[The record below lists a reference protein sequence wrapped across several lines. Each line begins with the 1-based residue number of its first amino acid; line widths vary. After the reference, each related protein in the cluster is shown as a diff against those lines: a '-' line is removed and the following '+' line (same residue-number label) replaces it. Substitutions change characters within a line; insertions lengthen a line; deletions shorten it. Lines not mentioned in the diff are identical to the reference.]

1 MRTHQA
7 ATVSDHANSRVRH
20 SPSERIEI
28 VDSFEFL
35 NSSECPAPVVL
46 EIADF
51 LDRQNTSHPFQFP
64 QWAGEGAWLA
74 LSRRH
79 GKLRWFA
86 LCGMSYPAS
95 RLLPPIRA
103 LTVNRG
109 PVADDLDTME
119 TGLDR
124 LVKRAALEGF
134 TFVDIMPEW
143 TGDFAKAAENM
154 LAQKGWKTTDAAR
167 TSLRLNI
174 ESSLHELFAGFRKVT
189 RYEIRRAEREQV
201 VVKWASSEEEH
212 DDWFRMYSEMAT
224 AKHFAAGDLE
234 HLRGVLGWVSAE
246 PDRGGLLLA
255 RKNGR
260 LLGGAAIIRSGARCW
275 YVLGATSKNDKFS
288 AGHLLQWKA
297 LQWAKEEGCREYD
310 FGGFTPG
317 AKGGPAFFKSGFCN
331 NIVNFLAAHRF
342 VISPNRYRTAQ
353 IVGHLRRKLLSAP
366 KR

>member
-1 MRTHQA
+1 MRRHQA
-7 ATVSDHANSRVRH
+7 ATASDYGCA
-20 SPSERIEI
+20 SPGEQIEI

-35 NSSECPAPVVL
+35 KSSECPAPVVL
-46 EIADF
+46 EITDF

-64 QWAGEGAWLA
+64 QWAGEGARFA

-86 LCGMSYPAS
+86 LCGVSYPAS

-119 TGLDR
+119 IGLDR
-124 LVKRAALEGF
+124 LVKTAALEGF

-143 TGDFAKAAENM
+143 AGDFARAAENI
-154 LAQKGWKTTDAAR
+154 LARNDWKTTDAAR
-167 TSLRLNI
+167 TSLRLDL
-174 ESSLHELFAGFRKVT
+174 SGSLEELFAGFRKVT
-189 RYEIRRAEREQV
+189 RYEIRRAEREQAA
-201 VVKWASSEEEH
+201 VKMASSAREH
-212 DDWFRMYSEMAT
+212 DDWCRMYSEMAT
-224 AKHFAAGDLE
+224 TKHFAAGDLE
-234 HLRGVLGWVSAE
+234 HLRGVLHWLSGE

-255 RKNGR
+255 HRNGR
-260 LLGGAAIIRSGARCW
+260 LLGGAMIVRAGARCW
-275 YVLGATSKNDKFS
+275 YVLGATSKEDKFS

-297 LQWAKEEGCREYD
+297 LQWAREAGCREYD

-317 AKGGPAFFKSGFCN
+317 AKGGPAFFKSGFCDN
-331 NIVNFLAAHRF
+331 VVSFLPAHRF
-342 VISPNRYRTAQ
+342 VISPNRYRTSE
-353 IVGHLRRKLLSAP
+353 IVGHLRRKLRSAA